1 MYNTNLGVKFIY
13 GLIRREI
20 FYGI

>member
-13 GLIRREI
+13 GQIRREN